1 MTTSVPRTSRTVQFA
16 AILAR
21 TDLFGGLA
29 DRTRAELAES
39 CHARSYPAGER
50 IFARGDAG
58 SAMYVVVQGAVA
70 LSISSADGGEVILDV
85 LRPLSAFA
93 ELSLIDNGPRIAT
106 ATAQHASTLIS
117 VPGSAV
123 NRLLHAEPAFALAM
137 LTRLAQLVRVVDD
150 HLVDRTVLDL
160 RTRVIK
166 YLLSATRT
174 TVRRSGQL
182 SGTPAE
188 LEVHLAVSQTELA
201 RLVGGSRQ
209 KVNRVIVD
217 LERCGAIRREGTH
230 VVAIRP
236 TALDPA

>member
-166 YLLSATRT
+166 YLL
-174 TVRRSGQL
+174 
-182 SGTPAE
+182 
-188 LEVHLAVSQTELA
+188 HLAVSQTELA